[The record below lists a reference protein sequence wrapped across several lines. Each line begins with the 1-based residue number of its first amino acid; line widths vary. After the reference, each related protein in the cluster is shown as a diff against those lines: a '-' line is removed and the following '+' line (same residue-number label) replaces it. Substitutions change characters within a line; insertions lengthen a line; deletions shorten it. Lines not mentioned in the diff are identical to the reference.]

1 MNIFYFYLKLPVVII
16 VPHLTPDKRLCDY
29 YYDYA
34 FTLLGLGDILIPGL
48 SVNYA
53 IIFDIASSNK
63 RYTYF
68 IANIFGKFEFFF
80 EIKSKI
86 SLIKKYFFHTFK
98 AMSLAYS

>member
-68 IANIFGKFEFFF
+68 IANIFGKFEFFL
-80 EIKSKI
+80 KS
-86 SLIKKYFFHTFK
+86 SPRFR
-98 AMSLAYS
+98 

>member
-1 MNIFYFYLKLPVVII
+1 LQSFKLPVVII
-16 VPHLTPDKRLCDY
+16 IPHLTAEKRLCDY

-68 IANIFGKFEFFF
+68 IVNVIGEAHFLN
-80 EIKSKI
+80 
-86 SLIKKYFFHTFK
+86 
-98 AMSLAYS
+98 